1 LAVWYLVHTTNA
13 NLEARHIATG
23 FGFLSQTAP
32 IPIGESLI
40 SYEPSV
46 STYARALLVGLL
58 NTLKVS
64 LVGIVLATV
73 LGVAVGVAQLSKNWL
88 AAKISAVYV
97 EIVRDTPPLLQL
109 LLWYGLLQGLPGTR
123 QAWHP
128 LPFTAL
134 SNRGLMLPAPHDGEA
149 ALWVGVA
156 FLAGLIALAVWAR
169 WRGGRLTLPAT
180 LCLIGL
186 PAVVWAGFGA
196 PLAWDVPVLR
206 GFNFQGG
213 ITITP
218 EFAAL
223 LVGLVIYTAAYIAEI
238 VRSGIQAV
246 PKGQQEAA
254 AALGLRPGAVLR
266 LVILPQALR
275 VIIPPLTSEYLN
287 LAKNSSLAV
296 AIGYQDLVSVA
307 DTTLNQTGQSI
318 ENIGIVMAVFL
329 AISLSISLAMNLYN
343 ARIAL
348 VTR

>member
-1 LAVWYLVHTTNA
+1 MSWRDAGVRNAVWQALILGGLALAVWYLVHTTNA

-186 PAVVWAGFGA
+186 PAVVC
-196 PLAWDVPVLR
+196 
-206 GFNFQGG
+206 
-213 ITITP
+213 
-218 EFAAL
+218 AARRSP
-223 LVGLVIYTAAYIAEI
+223 GMCRCCAASTSRAASPSPPNSPPCW
-238 VRSGIQAV
+238 SGW
-246 PKGQQEAA
+246 
-254 AALGLRPGAVLR
+254 
-266 LVILPQALR
+266 
-275 VIIPPLTSEYLN
+275 
-287 LAKNSSLAV
+287 
-296 AIGYQDLVSVA
+296 
-307 DTTLNQTGQSI
+307 
-318 ENIGIVMAVFL
+318 
-329 AISLSISLAMNLYN
+329 
-343 ARIAL
+343 
-348 VTR
+348 